1 MQLDLFCD
9 NRRTICLNDA
19 DELLRVLRLEEALA
33 VYEELLA
40 DAPDD
45 AVLLA
50 LQGLVT
56 AWRERLSLFQAAP
69 AGTERLHALWR
80 ELTPQM
86 PSPLAVALRELLID
100 ELRQLPSPE
109 LIYIPPRFHIGT
121 LLLTAGRFAE
131 AERWFARA
139 LEARIGERGR
149 FLAWRGDALTKLGD
163 PDRAMSAYLAAFLED
178 PQTVN
183 LESLHSPLIHDL
195 LSSLESEDHDF
206 GAEDLPAWLPV
217 WGWLRGAFGLPLN
230 APAADRAAYVDA
242 LEAAHS
248 SRSLPAARLW
258 FDDLRYAEYLR
269 TAFRDDRELVR
280 VRRRMQLLSG
290 FMFGRYMEKIRR
302 TSGGVRS
309 MEGAL
314 E

>member
-9 NRRTICLNDA
+9 NRRTIRLNDA
-19 DELLRVLRLEEALA
+19 DELQRALRLEEALA
-33 VYEELLA
+33 VYGELLA

-45 AVLLA
+45 AELLA
-50 LQGLVT
+50 LQGLVA
-56 AWRERLSLFQAAP
+56 AWRERLSLFHAAP

-80 ELTPQM
+80 KLTPDT
-86 PSPLAVALRELLID
+86 PPPLAVALRGLLID

-109 LIYIPPRFHIGT
+109 LIYLPPRFHIGT
-121 LLLTAGRFAE
+121 LLLADGRFAE
-131 AERWFARA
+131 AKRWFARA
-139 LEARIGERGR
+139 LEAGIGERGR
-149 FLAWRGDALTKLGD
+149 FLAWRGDALTKQGD

-178 PQTVN
+178 PLAVDMA
-183 LESLHSPLIHDL
+183 SLHSPLIHDL
-195 LSSLESEDHDF
+195 LGSLESEDHDF

-230 APAADRAAYVDA
+230 EPAADRAAFVDA

-280 VRRRMQLLSG
+280 VRRRMRQLCG
-290 FMFGRYMEKIRR
+290 FMFERYMERMR
-302 TSGGVRS
+302 GTVGDV
-309 MEGAL
+309 
-314 E
+314 